1 MNFLSKNS
9 NEIAKITV
17 SIENNKQS
25 EKGTGFIVKQ
35 NNEDT
40 MAYLFTAKHVFTGS
54 KQNLTNNYTNNLPQ
68 KIYFDK
74 KDIQVKLRKKEIFI
88 ENNEVF
94 YLSSDI
100 AFAFINLVENS
111 IENIKCVKISDHDF
125 FNKFCGFY
133 AFGYPNTVS
142 EDYGQVLELEFT
154 REAET
159 SLHKSNEEEIPTH
172 TFKELVFSSKR
183 NLGSFKKPGCP
194 TNISDTLGGLSGGG
208 IFLNKES
215 DFLHIN
221 SIIIKSDGF
230 TSIIALN
237 LLEEIENI
245 NNLVEKECKSD
256 NSIHPLLQINQ
267 IFEFDDNKIKLDNI
281 DIEKFKE
288 KIGTIDNETS
298 EQYLDSK
305 KLRYEK
311 QNIEKK
317 RKELAQHCIGL
328 ALKFNEEKKY
338 NLATRYFKHAIDLDN
353 SYKPLFLISKDNR
366 NTKSNIAYNKAII
379 ELANE
384 KLIDTTIN
392 QEDQYNLIIEKIN
405 ALENSKDEQYNAIM
419 DFFKIVEK
427 IDNEK
432 LTLNSSLKDNI
443 EKYLEIA
450 KNIINSTLENSIR
463 NNNAISAEYYL
474 YMAEVAKSNK
484 SFSFLFY
491 FLYAARDL
499 IKFLYTKTQPIE
511 DIEYINKELEEALRN
526 EEYQRSEIFKA
537 QTDAEKQIKIFEKLK
552 RESDAIL
559 FNDVKEILQKIN
571 DIYDKSN
578 DSGILQ
584 VISETIE
591 SINNKIHQ
599 YDANTLL
606 DLETKNND
614 KNTKKTGLGLRSINT
629 GFLIYI
635 LITIS
640 ITNFLVK
647 NWFISKAWMLINL
660 NALV

>member
-54 KQNLTNNYTNNLPQ
+54 KQNLTNKYTNNLPQ

-74 KDIQVKLRKKEIFI
+74 KDIQIKLRKKEIFI

-267 IFEFDDNKIKLDNI
+267 IFEFDDNIPFGHG
-281 DIEKFKE
+281 EKSVYMIQPFMRITRE
-288 KIGTIDNETS
+288 EAFAI
-298 EQYLDSK
+298 
-305 KLRYEK
+305 RYHMGFSGSDPVNNVGKAFEMFP
-311 QNIEKK
+311 
-317 RKELAQHCIGL
+317 LAF
-328 ALKFNEEKKY
+328 ALSTADME
-338 NLATRYFKHAIDLDN
+338 ATYFL
-353 SYKPLFLISKDNR
+353 
-366 NTKSNIAYNKAII
+366 
-379 ELANE
+379 
-384 KLIDTTIN
+384 
-392 QEDQYNLIIEKIN
+392 
-405 ALENSKDEQYNAIM
+405 DEQ
-419 DFFKIVEK
+419 V
-427 IDNEK
+427 
-432 LTLNSSLKDNI
+432 
-443 EKYLEIA
+443 
-450 KNIINSTLENSIR
+450 
-463 NNNAISAEYYL
+463 
-474 YMAEVAKSNK
+474 
-484 SFSFLFY
+484 
-491 FLYAARDL
+491 
-499 IKFLYTKTQPIE
+499 
-511 DIEYINKELEEALRN
+511 
-526 EEYQRSEIFKA
+526 
-537 QTDAEKQIKIFEKLK
+537 
-552 RESDAIL
+552 
-559 FNDVKEILQKIN
+559 
-571 DIYDKSN
+571 
-578 DSGILQ
+578 
-584 VISETIE
+584 
-591 SINNKIHQ
+591 
-599 YDANTLL
+599 
-606 DLETKNND
+606 
-614 KNTKKTGLGLRSINT
+614 
-629 GFLIYI
+629 
-635 LITIS
+635 
-640 ITNFLVK
+640 
-647 NWFISKAWMLINL
+647 
-660 NALV
+660 